1 MFRWLRKNQISAYND
16 SWSLDDLRRR
26 VYLSHRNLG
35 KLKEHMGKIDR
46 MYYNHTAEA
55 KFKQSRVNYIE
66 EIFAKDNIQSLI
78 DQKVRENF
86 NKRFHSRMAEMKPTA
101 DIFAKE
107 QKGKLYS
114 AIRDILV
121 KKRLT
126 ENVGED
132 KPEQVLG
139 IASFEPNGKGK
150 L

>member
-1 MFRWLRKNQISAYND
+1 
-16 SWSLDDLRRR
+16 
-26 VYLSHRNLG
+26 
-35 KLKEHMGKIDR
+35 
-46 MYYNHTAEA
+46 
-55 KFKQSRVNYIE
+55 
-66 EIFAKDNIQSLI
+66 
-78 DQKVRENF
+78 
-86 NKRFHSRMAEMKPTA
+86 MAEMKPTA